1 LSFCST
7 REQLANAVVWLAAS
21 LGQRPRIAKAVAR
34 LNGIDHGPKY
44 RVTWRTVNLMF
55 ERIRAIEDAMIVP
68 GTTSAEEASNLLFA
82 RVRRIEN
89 LVEQLAAAAP
99 TAEAAGE
106 AGIDYERLAD
116 KVAERLAGKPAE

>member
-1 LSFCST
+1 
-7 REQLANAVVWLAAS
+7 
-21 LGQRPRIAKAVAR
+21 
-34 LNGIDHGPKY
+34 
-44 RVTWRTVNLMF
+44 LMF

-68 GTTSAEEASNLLFA
+68 GTTSAEEAFNLLFA

-99 TAEAAGE
+99 TAEGAGE

-116 KVAERLAGKPAE
+116 KVAERLAGKLAE